1 MMPSEPEPLIA
12 YVWVWLP
19 GATEPVVAGVLQ
31 EDGSTTFFRYAE
43 SFLERSDAV
52 SLYLPELPLRP
63 GPIRPVAGLNIAG
76 CIADSGPD
84 AWGQRV
90 ILRRHF
96 GRGSLMSGTLEPD
109 TLTYLL
115 ESGSDRIGALD
126 FQASPTSYVPRSTN
140 ATLEELVQAAE
151 RLERGEPFSPG
162 LDDALL
168 RGSSIGGARP
178 KALLDDNGRKL
189 IAKFSS
195 STDPYSVVKAE
206 GVAME
211 LARRVGIN
219 VAATE
224 VVKCLSRD
232 VLLVERFDRSGAAG
246 ERQMIVSALTL
257 LELDEMMGRYAT
269 YPGLADLIRERFTK
283 PKETL
288 RELFSRIVFNVL
300 VGNTDDHARNH
311 AAFWDGS
318 TLSLTPAYD
327 ICPQARS
334 GGEAVQAMAIDRD
347 GFRFSQVVGARAAA
361 ATYLL
366 SSNEAREIIDN
377 QIHVIKTQW
386 SDAADAVDLP
396 PLERSRMWGRQILN
410 PFSTEGYSS

>member
-1 MMPSEPEPLIA
+1 MPSESGASIA

-31 EDGSTTFFRYAE
+31 ADGATTFFRYAE
-43 SFLERSDAV
+43 SFLGRRDVVA
-52 SLYLPELPLRP
+52 LYLPELPLRP

-90 ILRRHF
+90 ILRRLF
-96 GRGSLMSGTLEPD
+96 GRGSLISGPSEPD

-126 FQASPTSYVPRSTN
+126 FQASPTAYVPRSTS
-140 ATLEELVQAAE
+140 ATLEELMQAAE

-206 GVAME
+206 GVTME

-224 VVKCLSRD
+224 VVKCLNRD
-232 VLLVERFDRSGAAG
+232 VLLVERFDRSGVAG

-269 YPGLADLIRERFTK
+269 YPGLADVIRERFTK

-318 TLSLTPAYD
+318 TLTLTPAYD

-347 GFRFSQVVGARAAA
+347 GFRCSQVVGARDAAS
-361 ATYLL
+361 TYLL
-366 SSNEAREIIDN
+366 SSNEAREIIDH
-377 QIHVIKTQW
+377 QIHVIETQW
-386 SDAADAVDLP
+386 SDAADAVDLSP
-396 PLERSRMWGRQILN
+396 PERSRMWGRQILN

>member
-1 MMPSEPEPLIA
+1 MPSESGASIA

-31 EDGSTTFFRYAE
+31 ADGATTFFRYAE
-43 SFLERSDAV
+43 SFLGRRDVVA
-52 SLYLPELPLRP
+52 LYLPELPLRP

-90 ILRRHF
+90 ILRRLF
-96 GRGSLMSGTLEPD
+96 GRGSLISGPSEPD

-126 FQASPTSYVPRSTN
+126 FQASPTAYVPRSTS
-140 ATLEELVQAAE
+140 ATLEELMQAAE

-206 GVAME
+206 GVTME

-224 VVKCLSRD
+224 VVKCLNRD
-232 VLLVERFDRSGAAG
+232 VLLVERFDRSGVAG

-269 YPGLADLIRERFTK
+269 YPGLADVIRERFTK

-318 TLSLTPAYD
+318 TLTLTPAYD

-347 GFRFSQVVGARAAA
+347 GFRFSQVVGARDAAS
-361 ATYLL
+361 TYLL
-366 SSNEAREIIDN
+366 SSNEAREIIDH
-377 QIHVIKTQW
+377 QIHVIETQW
-386 SDAADAVDLP
+386 SDAADAVDLSP
-396 PLERSRMWGRQILN
+396 PERSRMWGRQILN